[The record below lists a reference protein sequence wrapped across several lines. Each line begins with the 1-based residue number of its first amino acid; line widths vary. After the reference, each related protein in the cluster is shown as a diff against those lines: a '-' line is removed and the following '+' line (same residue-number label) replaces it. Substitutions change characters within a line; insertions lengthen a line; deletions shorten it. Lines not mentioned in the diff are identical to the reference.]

1 MCRKMVTYWVCTS
14 AIHDPKSCTDS
25 TAAAAWLYIAL
36 IPICWHSLCSRV
48 MRRQPPA
55 ALLSWMMLHRP
66 LWLVKHTIPDTI
78 TINIRSPAQG
88 NSRMPLHQG
97 LSAVAPLTTT
107 AAYIP
112 AGHQVQG
119 GYATCRGQTQGCHWK
134 VTLSPSSVYLPSLFH
149 RLPTNAK
156 TLKHVRF
163 RKLHANSFAS
173 GTHHYVELHDLSCG

>member
-1 MCRKMVTYWVCTS
+1 MRRKMVTYWVCTS

-25 TAAAAWLYIAL
+25 TAVAAWLYIAL

-88 NSRMPLHQG
+88 NSKPPLHQG
-97 LSAVAPLTTT
+97 LVHALVLTSMPLQGPALASLSQQHLAPDSQQQLAIARLSGAHLCLRQCNPRALHTHSDKGFC
-107 AAYIP
+107 P
-112 AGHQVQG
+112 AQKAQMENLE
-119 GYATCRGQTQGCHWK
+119 T
-134 VTLSPSSVYLPSLFH
+134 
-149 RLPTNAK
+149 
-156 TLKHVRF
+156 
-163 RKLHANSFAS
+163 
-173 GTHHYVELHDLSCG
+173 